1 MMNETFVDY
10 EVFGGMSEEED
21 RKSFFDSLNY
31 SLIRDY
37 FANDMACPCDSCPL
51 ALKAQWMTKVINI
64 KGTKVE
70 EEVLLESCM
79 DTGKEC
85 SAFRQWCTKGQYKD
99 EQVLKHLRSAV
110 D

>member
-21 RKSFFDSLNY
+21 RKAFFESLNY

-37 FANDMACPCDSCPL
+37 FENDMVCPCDACPL
-51 ALKAQWMTKVINI
+51 ATHSQLMTREINI

-70 EEVLLESCM
+70 EELLMDSCQ
-79 DTGKEC
+79 DSGKEC

-99 EQVLKHLRSAV
+99 EQITKHLRSPAI
-110 D
+110 

>member
-21 RKSFFDSLNY
+21 RKAFFESLNY

-37 FANDMACPCDSCPL
+37 FENDMACPCDACTLSTHSQL
-51 ALKAQWMTKVINI
+51 MTREINI

-70 EEVLLESCM
+70 EELLVDSCR
-79 DTGKEC
+79 DSGKEC

-99 EQVLKHLRSAV
+99 EQITKHLRSPAI
-110 D
+110 

>member
-1 MMNETFVDY
+1 MNETFVDY

-21 RKSFFDSLNY
+21 RKAFFESLNY

-37 FANDMACPCDSCPL
+37 FENDMVCPCDVCPL
-51 ALKAQWMTKVINI
+51 ATHSQLMTREINI

-70 EEVLLESCM
+70 EELLVDSCR
-79 DTGKEC
+79 DSGKEC

-99 EQVLKHLRSAV
+99 EQITKHLRSPAI
-110 D
+110 